1 MPWWHEARRRLTPGA
16 QTLLTSIAVG
26 CLGALTG
33 VLVARLLG
41 PSSRGEL
48 AAVVSWSG
56 FALGIATLGV
66 DDALTYHGPAFLRRP
81 GFPARALAT
90 WSACVAVGAGLV
102 AALVV
107 IALPVPLDAR
117 ASIAIAVG
125 LGGAALVMQNCLTG
139 LLVGLG
145 NYPAWHRARLLGPA
159 VYALGTAAL
168 FLADEDSLQLVVVMV
183 CLSWSAPLIPAS
195 VAARRLVA
203 QTPQVNGSGP
213 GSTRRE
219 RRALFR
225 YGVRAQTAKLSTQ
238 ANMRL
243 DQVLLVFFVSTSKL
257 GLYAVAAT
265 LATLTPNLLYQAHA
279 RLTFG
284 RLRRISETR
293 PLERADARRT
303 AVRALALI
311 LAVQGVIAL
320 TAPFVVPLL
329 FGDGFRDAGPIASA
343 LALATVPFAVSRM
356 LQSWSMAA
364 GEVARVAR
372 IEVLA
377 VGLQLALILALCS
390 GPLGVWGAVLASA
403 VSYSVSMV
411 LQARL
416 ARRYAA

>member
-1 MPWWHEARRRLTPGA
+1 
-16 QTLLTSIAVG
+16 
-26 CLGALTG
+26 
-33 VLVARLLG
+33 
-41 PSSRGEL
+41 
-48 AAVVSWSG
+48 
-56 FALGIATLGV
+56 
-66 DDALTYHGPAFLRRP
+66 
-81 GFPARALAT
+81 
-90 WSACVAVGAGLV
+90 
-102 AALVV
+102 
-107 IALPVPLDAR
+107 
-117 ASIAIAVG
+117 
-125 LGGAALVMQNCLTG
+125 
-139 LLVGLG
+139 
-145 NYPAWHRARLLGPA
+145 
-159 VYALGTAAL
+159 
-168 FLADEDSLQLVVVMV
+168 
-183 CLSWSAPLIPAS
+183 
-195 VAARRLVA
+195 
-203 QTPQVNGSGP
+203 
-213 GSTRRE
+213 
-219 RRALFR
+219 LFR
-225 YGVRAQTAKLSTQ
+225 YGVRALMAKLSTQ

-311 LAVQGVIAL
+311 LAVQGAIAL
-320 TAPFVVPLL
+320 TAPFAVPLL
-329 FGDGFRDAGPIASA
+329 FGDSFRDAGPIASA

-364 GEVARVAR
+364 GHVERVAR

-416 ARRYAA
+416 TRRYAA